1 MKIKGNLYIIPSS
14 ISEKDHFPETN
25 KVIINS
31 INHFVV
37 ENSKISLG
45 FIKHICPEKEIC
57 YENFDVL
64 NEENPIETSKQ
75 LKPCFNG
82 ENLGLLTD
90 AGCPN
95 IADPGGK
102 LILHAHEN
110 NINVIPLVG
119 PSSILL
125 AMMSSGLNGNNFSFN
140 GYLPIDKNERSKK
153 IKKFEIES
161 KNNNKSQI
169 FIETPFRNQSLFDE
183 LIKILNNDTFLCV
196 AKNIGSKNQKI
207 KTMQIKNWK
216 SKKTFIEKEPTIFIF
231 QSGLTIF

>member
-14 ISEKDHFPETN
+14 ISEKDHFPKTN

-37 ENSKISLG
+37 ESIKISLR
-45 FIKHICPEKEIC
+45 FIKRICPEKEIY
-57 YENFDVL
+57 YENFVVL

-75 LKPCFNG
+75 LKPCFKG
-82 ENLGLLTD
+82 ENIGLLTD

-95 IADPGGK
+95 IADPGAK

-110 NINVIPLVG
+110 NISVIPLVG

-161 KNNNKSQI
+161 KNNNESQI

-207 KTMQIKNWK
+207 KTMQIKDWK
-216 SKKTFIEKEPTIFIF
+216 SKKGFIEKEATIFVF
-231 QSGLTIF
+231 QSGMTIF